1 MSDAFDQWVEWRY
14 KPLGDR
20 RSIPAELYAAVTSLP
35 EADRSDRQ
43 RVNEGVR
50 RHDTA
55 RREGR
60 TVWLYLD
67 DYENGESRT
76 IGDPEWVKVFA
87 SGGAADAWLQDN
99 DPEGVAWE
107 YEVEGGPAEDQFGS
121 ACPIRRRE
129 PSVSPIG
136 SSSLPRKSARK
147 NGLRE
152 TSQGATFGS
161 TRFRSD
167 TNECVR

>member
-14 KPLGDR
+14 KPPGDR

-43 RVNEGVR
+43 RVNGVVR

-76 IGDPEWVKVFA
+76 MGDPA
-87 SGGAADAWLQDN
+87 G
-99 DPEGVAWE
+99 
-107 YEVEGGPAEDQFGS
+107 
-121 ACPIRRRE
+121 
-129 PSVSPIG
+129 
-136 SSSLPRKSARK
+136 
-147 NGLRE
+147 
-152 TSQGATFGS
+152 
-161 TRFRSD
+161 
-167 TNECVR
+167 